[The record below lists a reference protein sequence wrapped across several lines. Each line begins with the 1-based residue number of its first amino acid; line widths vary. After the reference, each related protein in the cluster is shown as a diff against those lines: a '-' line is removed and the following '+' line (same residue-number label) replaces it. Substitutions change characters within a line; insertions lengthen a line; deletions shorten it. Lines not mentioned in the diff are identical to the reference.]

1 MLFLKSRVIFF
12 AGKSKDTNTDKDVI
26 PEIQGDIF
34 AGKSKDTN
42 TVMNRLTDEFFMSR
56 CIQLATLGAGYVAPN
71 PMVGAVLVH
80 EGRIIGE
87 GYHRVYGQA
96 HAEVNCVNSVKD
108 GDRHL
113 VPAATMYVSLEPCA
127 HYGKTPPCANL
138 IVSEKI
144 REVVIGCVD
153 TFSAVAGKGIS
164 ILQNAGVTVR
174 TGILEAECR
183 ALNSRFFTF
192 HEQQRPYIILK
203 WAQCQAGYIGTKDGH
218 PVRISNQYSDRLV
231 HRWRSEEAGILVG
244 SRTAVMDNPRLNN
257 RLWTGKDPLRIVID
271 PHHRVPKTHHLY
283 DGSQETFFFRGDSQN
298 HPIPE
303 ADQLYDGSQET
314 FIFRGDSQNHPI
326 PEADQLYDDS
336 QATFSFNGG
345 SLTQLMH
352 ELHERRIL
360 SVLVEGGAA
369 TLNSFIEAGLWDE
382 ARIIRGSITL
392 PGGLP
397 APLLKYAK
405 IISETPLL
413 GDHIYIYHREQ

>member
-1 MLFLKSRVIFF
+1 
-12 AGKSKDTNTDKDVI
+12 
-26 PEIQGDIF
+26 
-34 AGKSKDTN
+34 
-42 TVMNRLTDEFFMSR
+42 MNRLTDEFFMSR
-56 CIQLATLGAGYVAPN
+56 CIQLATLGAGHVAPN

-87 GYHRVYGQA
+87 GYHRIYGQA

-108 GDRHL
+108 GNRHL
-113 VPAATMYVSLEPCA
+113 IPAATMYVSLEPCA

-138 IVSEKI
+138 IVTEKI
-144 REVVIGCVD
+144 REVVIGCID

-203 WAQCQAGYIGTKDGH
+203 WAQCQAGYMGTEDGH
-218 PVRISNQYSDRLV
+218 PVRISNHYSDRLV

-271 PHHRVPKTHHLY
+271 PHHRVPNTHHLC
-283 DGSQETFFFRGDSQN
+283 DGSQETFFFSGDSQN
-298 HPIPE
+298 HRLPE
-303 ADQLYDGSQET
+303 ADQLNDGSQET
-314 FIFRGDSQNHPI
+314 VAFSGDSLP
-326 PEADQLYDDS
+326 
-336 QATFSFNGG
+336 
-345 SLTQLMH
+345 QLMH
-352 ELHERRIL
+352 ELHERRVL

-392 PGGLP
+392 PAGLP
-397 APLLKYAK
+397 APLLKHAK
-405 IISETPLL
+405 LTSETPLL
-413 GDHIYIYHREQ
+413 GDHIFIYHREQ